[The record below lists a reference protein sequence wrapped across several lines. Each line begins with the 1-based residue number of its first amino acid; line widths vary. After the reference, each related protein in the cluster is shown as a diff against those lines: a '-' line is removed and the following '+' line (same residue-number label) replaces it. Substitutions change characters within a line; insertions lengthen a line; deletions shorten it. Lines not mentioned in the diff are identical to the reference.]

1 MKKKILFVL
10 IIISVLYAMATEL
23 LRLGDTEL
31 TRYIDK
37 YADKA
42 PTYWGEDAP
51 NVKKRIKTDKKIVA
65 LTLDACGSKND
76 SLDEDLIAFLIKE
89 KVPVTMFINS
99 RWIDK
104 YPDKFKMLAS
114 VDLFDIQNHGTRHV
128 PASLTGNEIYNIKGT
143 NNVIEL
149 FMEVKGNADK
159 LQKLLGKRPVFFRSG
174 TAFYDEFAVQ
184 MINEMGFDA
193 IGFNILGDRG
203 ATYNTDEVYA
213 AVTSAK
219 AGDII
224 ICHMNHPEKQTGA
237 GLMRAIPA
245 LKEKGF
251 KFVKLIDYKDK
262 LE

>member
-10 IIISVLYAMATEL
+10 ALILVLYAMAAGLLHLSKPEL
-23 LRLGDTEL
+23 V
-31 TRYIDK
+31 YYVDK
-37 YADKA
+37 YADKT

-51 NVKKRIKTDKKIVA
+51 NVKKRISTNEKIVA

-76 SLDEDLIAFLIKE
+76 SLDEELIAFLIKE

-104 YPDKFKMLAS
+104 YPDKFARLAS

-128 PASLTGNEIYNIKGT
+128 PASMNGKEIYGIKGT
-143 NNVIEL
+143 DGAAEL
-149 FMEVKGNADK
+149 FMEVNGNADK

-174 TAFYDEFAVQ
+174 TAFYDEFAMQ

-193 IGFNILGDRG
+193 IGFNILGDKG
-203 ATYNTDEVYA
+203 ATYNADEVYA

-237 GLMRAIPA
+237 GLMRAIPE
-245 LKEKGF
+245 LKRQGF